1 MKSSFDKWGRGNNGS
16 LIFAYLGPTNTGKT
30 YRAIQRMI
38 ELGGGCIGLPL
49 RLLAREVYER
59 LAEKVGNDNVG
70 LITGEERILPRH
82 YRYLACTV
90 ESMPTQEDFPI
101 VIVDEIQLATHPKRG
116 HIFTDRLLHIRGIT
130 ETWFLGSDTMTEII
144 QDLVPTAKITQLKRL
159 SKLNYLQPKKLGS
172 LPKRS
177 AIISFNITH
186 LYEIAER
193 IRSSRGGVAIVM
205 GAMSPQARNAQ
216 VELFQSGKV
225 DYLIATDAIGLGL
238 NLDIKHVC
246 FASLRKFDG
255 KEYRDLTLPEIGQIA
270 GRAGRYQRDGSF
282 NLSLDC
288 TQRHFLSDQ
297 AVQYIEAQQFLPVRK
312 IYYRNSNLNF
322 ESVDRLLSSLQKRP
336 FRGCMLPQREALDE
350 QALLFL
356 LKDEDIQKKL
366 DSPLRIEFLWQI
378 CRIPDYQQETQIS
391 HFRFLK
397 RIYLELTTG
406 DGVLPDPWVS
416 QQAKKLG
423 NLAGDIPQLLRQ
435 MASVRTW
442 SYISHRLDWLRSPE
456 YWIMHFKE
464 LEETLAATLHERLTQ
479 RFIDELNSP
488 EERPIPFDLHVEDG
502 VLWSKQMLL
511 GYLVSFSFRS
521 NWTAD
526 AYFGNKIVRSLGLKY
541 LTPIA
546 KDDYRKLMKE
556 KNWHLRSDFQIYY
569 QDIPLGKL
577 KKGKN
582 IRSPQISL
590 RSMELL
596 EPRQK
601 THLQMALQDWLRD
614 HIQPF
619 FQLFSNPKPEL
630 RDIHLL
636 LQNHLGY
643 IPKKSVPSLSPKQRK
658 TLHRSKLIFGKK
670 GVYNPQIYKLKFQ
683 ITRFMLYAVWYDFLE
698 IPSHPEQ
705 AVCYKIRWP
714 KGFGRVMGYTHS
726 SGYWIRDD
734 ILDKIYYRR
743 PKSELAIS
751 WLGLKKEQWKKI
763 AKSLGIESK
772 T

>member
-1 MKSSFDKWGRGNNGS
+1 MKPSLNKWGRGNNGS

-30 YRAIQRMI
+30 YRAIQRMT

-59 LAEKVGNDNVG
+59 LCELVGKDNVG

-101 VIVDEIQLATHPKRG
+101 VIVDEIQLATHSKRG
-116 HIFTDRLLHIRGIT
+116 HIFTDRLLHARGVK
-130 ETWFLGSDTMTEII
+130 ETWFLGSDTMTDII
-144 QDLVPTAKITQLKRL
+144 EDIVPTAQITQLKRL
-159 SKLNYLQPKKLGS
+159 SKLSYLQPKKLAS

-177 AIISFNITH
+177 AIISFNIAH
-186 LYEIAER
+186 LYELAER
-193 IRSSRGGVAIVM
+193 IRSAKGGVAIVM

-255 KEYRDLTLPEIGQIA
+255 KDYRDLSLPEIGQIA
-270 GRAGRYQRDGSF
+270 GRAGRYQREGSF

-288 TQRHFLSDQ
+288 SQRHYLSET
-297 AVQYIEAQQFLPVRK
+297 AIRYIETQEFLPIRK
-312 IYYRNSNLNF
+312 IYYRNSTLDF
-322 ESVDRLLSSLQKRP
+322 ETVDRLLSSLQKRASKS
-336 FRGCMLPQREALDE
+336 CLIPQREALDE

-378 CRIPDYQQETQIS
+378 CRIPDYQQDTHLS

-397 RIYLELTTG
+397 RIYLELTKG
-406 DGVLPDPWVS
+406 SGILPDTWIT
-416 QQAKKLG
+416 QQAKRLSS
-423 NLAGDIPQLLRQ
+423 LAGDIPQLLMQ

-442 SYISHRLDWLRSPE
+442 AYISHRPDWLRSPQ
-456 YWIMHFKE
+456 YWISYFKN
-464 LEETLAATLHERLTQ
+464 LEETLSNTLQERLTQ
-479 RFIDELNSP
+479 RFIDEMNAP
-488 EERPIPFDLHVEDG
+488 EERPIPIDLSVEDG
-502 VLWSKQMLL
+502 VLWSRQMSL

-526 AYFGNKIVRSLGLKY
+526 ATFGAKLVRSLGLQY

-546 KDDYRKLMKE
+546 KEEYRKLMQE
-556 KNWHLRSDFQIYY
+556 RSWSLHSDFQIYY
-569 QDIPLGKL
+569 RDIPLAKL

-590 RSMELL
+590 HSMELL
-596 EPRQK
+596 EPRQR
-601 THLQMALQDWLRD
+601 THLQAALQDWL
-614 HIQPF
+614 QTQLQQF
-619 FQLFSNPKPEL
+619 FKLFAAPKSGL

-636 LQNHLGY
+636 LQEHLGY
-643 IPKKSVPSLSPKQRK
+643 IPPKSLPQLSQKQK
-658 TLHRSKLIFGKK
+658 QILKGSKLVFGRK
-670 GVYNPQIYKLKFQ
+670 GLYHQEIYKSKFQ
-683 ITRFMLYAVWYDFLE
+683 LTRFMLYGLWHNLAE
-698 IPSHPEQ
+698 IPSTPEQ
-705 AVCYKIRWP
+705 IICYQTLWP
-714 KGFGRVMGYTHS
+714 KGFGGTMGYTMAM
-726 SGYWIRDD
+726 GYWIRND
-734 ILDKIYYRR
+734 ILDKIRYRNA
-743 PKSELAIS
+743 SEEQAIS
-751 WLGLKKEQWKKI
+751 WLGVGKKQWSQLAKALQLEVKK
-763 AKSLGIESK
+763 
-772 T
+772 